1 MSPNCARVSCGVVS
15 RLPWPRVRGV
25 PAQVPTRPGILRA
38 SRPATHSTLC
48 CGHGFSRDVA
58 DVRKG
63 PWVACGWAAGAP
75 SPPQAALSGWFPQ
88 DSSSLLSAKN
98 FLVKK

>member
-1 MSPNCARVSCGVVS
+1 MSPNCARMYYGVVS
-15 RLPWPRVRGV
+15 RLPWPQEHGV
-25 PAQVPTRPGILRA
+25 PAQVTA
-38 SRPATHSTLC
+38 RPAAHSTLC

-63 PWVACGWAAGAP
+63 PWVACGRAAGAP
-75 SPPQAALSGWFPQ
+75 SPPQAALSGWFPH

-98 FLVKK
+98 LLVKK